1 VQDQATGPEDAATRS
16 FLVALVVL
24 TFAMNLIARGVP
36 ETFAVFLLPV
46 QKGLGVSRADI
57 TLTYSVYMLT
67 YGLAAPFAGKLIDR
81 FGARVA
87 YGFGLASLG
96 LGYLLASLATELWHY
111 LLAVGL
117 LGGIGAASLGMIV
130 ASSLLSRWFATH
142 IGSVMSLPYA
152 AIGVGMLL
160 LPPLTQVL
168 LSVFGWRVTHA
179 ILGAGVLLALP
190 LVMLLPLGR
199 MTAGSQ
205 AWRSMRSATAASATG
220 PWRIS
225 TALRTSAFW
234 GLFAAYLF
242 TAVAAFSVLPHSVA
256 YLIERGFDPLV
267 AAAAFG
273 LSGMLSAIGIVAMGW
288 LSDRFGRRQA
298 ATLSYIST
306 IVGIAALALVSL
318 SPTLA
323 LVYAFVF
330 FFGLMQGARGPIIV
344 AMVAVLFP
352 GGIGAIYGTL
362 AVAQGLG
369 AALGSWGSGLLYEL
383 TGGYIVSFMVGIC
396 GSLAGLATFWVVK
409 SLREE
414 KVASPVVRPA
424 PLSTLAG
431 GGPG

>member
-1 VQDQATGPEDAATRS
+1 MQDQATQAEDSATRS

-67 YGLAAPFAGKLIDR
+67 YGLAAPFAGELIDR

-117 LGGIGAASLGMIV
+117 LGGLGAASLGMIV

-142 IGSVMSLPYA
+142 IGSIMSLPYA

-168 LSVFGWRVTHA
+168 LSIYGWRVTHA

-220 PWRIS
+220 HWRIS

-273 LSGMLSAIGIVAMGW
+273 LCRHA
-288 LSDRFGRRQA
+288 FGHRHRRH
-298 ATLSYIST
+298 
-306 IVGIAALALVSL
+306 G
-318 SPTLA
+318 
-323 LVYAFVF
+323 
-330 FFGLMQGARGPIIV
+330 
-344 AMVAVLFP
+344 
-352 GGIGAIYGTL
+352 L
-362 AVAQGLG
+362 AVGPLRPQTSSDTFVHFDHRRHRRAG
-369 AALGSWGSGLLYEL
+369 
-383 TGGYIVSFMVGIC
+383 
-396 GSLAGLATFWVVK
+396 AGLALAHAGARLCLRVLLRPDAGRARAHHRRHGGRAVSGRHRRHLWHVGGGAGVGRGARLVGLGPALRAYRRLHRLVPGGHLRIAGRACHLLGREK
-409 SLREE
+409 PARGKGRLADRAAGASLH
-414 KVASPVVRPA
+414 
-424 PLSTLAG
+424 AG
-431 GGPG
+431 AGGPG